1 MPLDAVCLSALTREL
16 SERIVGM
23 RIDKIQQPERDLLL
37 LSVRGKGDSGRLLLS
52 AGSGSARIHFTE
64 ASFENPQQAPMFCML
79 LRKHLT
85 GARILS
91 LTQPNLER
99 MVVMELDTLDELGV
113 QSKKR
118 LILELIGRN
127 TNIILVGADD
137 RIIECVRRVDGD
149 MSRSRQL
156 LPGLI
161 YRLPPEQEKLAFFSS
176 TAEQRR
182 VLWEDAIEEGQAV
195 DKWLLHNFS
204 NLSPLICREVCH
216 RAFGEAG
223 PMCSS
228 LTAEQRSAFRYAMDA
243 LAETVKNREFVP
255 YMLLEGDKPRDF
267 SFLPIN
273 QYGSAM
279 TGVSY
284 PNFSTL
290 LDGFYTR
297 RDKME
302 RMRHRAQS
310 LTKTVKNA
318 RDRAARKLTMQLEE
332 KKTTEN
338 RDTLR
343 KYGDLITGNL
353 YRMTK
358 GMTVLHAEDYYEE
371 DCPEIEIPLDPLKTP
386 QQNAAAYYK
395 EYNKAKT
402 AERYLVDQIAE
413 GESKLEYLESVLEE
427 ISRAEGERD
436 LGEIRGELISAGF
449 IRPAGGGKKERI
461 KESGPLTFR
470 SSHGMEILVGR
481 NNAQNDALTTK
492 QARRTDVWLHTQ
504 RVHGSHVII
513 RCEGEEP
520 DEQTL
525 QEAASLA
532 VYYSQGREGG
542 KTAVDYT
549 QVRFVKKPHGALP
562 GKVIYTEYRTI
573 MAEGDEVLVARLR
586 TTGKIR

>member
-1 MPLDAVCLSALTREL
+1 MPLDAICLSALTKEL

-23 RIDKIQQPERDLLL
+23 RIDKIQQPERDLIL

-64 ASFENPQQAPMFCML
+64 AAFENPQQAPMFCML

-91 LTQPNLER
+91 LTQPDLER
-99 MVVMELDTLDELGV
+99 MVVLELDTLDELGV
-113 QSKKR
+113 PAKKR

-127 TNIILVGADD
+127 TNLILVGEDD
-137 RIIECVRRVDGD
+137 RILECVRRVDGD

-161 YRLPPEQEKLAFFSS
+161 YRLPPAQEKLAFFTS
-176 TAEQRR
+176 TAAQRGA
-182 VLWEDAIEEGQAV
+182 LWETAEPQQTA
-195 DKWLLHNFS
+195 DKWLLQTFS
-204 NLSPLICREVCH
+204 NLSPLICRELCH
-216 RAFGEAG
+216 RAFGETA
-223 PMCSS
+223 PMISG
-228 LTAEQRSAFRYAMDA
+228 LTAAQRDAFLCAMDA
-243 LAETVKNREFVP
+243 LAETVKNGEFVP
-255 YMLLEGDKPRDF
+255 YMLLEADKPKDF

-273 QYGSAM
+273 QYGAAM
-279 TGVSY
+279 TGAAY
-284 PNFSTL
+284 PSFSAL

-297 RDKME
+297 RDKVE

-318 RDRAARKLTMQLEE
+318 RDRAARKLAMQIEE
-332 KKTTEN
+332 KKATEN

-358 GMTVLHAEDYYEE
+358 GMATLHAEDYYEE
-371 DCPEIEIPLDPLKTP
+371 SCPEITIPLDPLKTP

-402 AERYLVDQIAE
+402 AERYLTEQISE
-413 GESKLEYLESVLEE
+413 GEAKLEYLESVLEE
-427 ISRAEGERD
+427 IARAEGERD
-436 LGEIRGELISAGF
+436 LAEIRRELVSAGF
-449 IRPAGGGKKERI
+449 IRPANGGKKERI
-461 KESGPLTFR
+461 RESGPWTFC
-470 SSHGMEILVGR
+470 SSSGMEILVGR

-513 RCEGEEP
+513 RCEGETP
-520 DEQTL
+520 DETTL
-525 QEAASLA
+525 EEAASLA
-532 VYYSQGREGG
+532 VYFSQGRAGG

-562 GKVIYTEYRTI
+562 GKVIYTDYRTI
-573 MAEGDEVLVARLR
+573 LAEADEALAERLR
-586 TTGKIR
+586 TTGKSK

>member
-1 MPLDAVCLSALTREL
+1 MPLDAICLSALTQEL

-37 LSVRGKGDSGRLLLS
+37 FSVRGKGENGRLLLS
-52 AGSGSARIHFTE
+52 AGCGSARIHFTE

-99 MVVMELDTLDELGV
+99 MVILELDTLDELGV

-127 TNIILVGADD
+127 TNIILVGEDD
-137 RIIECVRRVDGD
+137 RIIECVRRVDSD

-161 YRLPPEQEKLAFFSS
+161 YHFPPEQEKLAFFSS
-176 TAEQRR
+176 TAEQRET
-182 VLWEDAIEEGQAV
+182 LWKSAVEEGQTV
-195 DKWLLHNFS
+195 DKWLLQTFS
-204 NLSPLICREVCH
+204 NLSPLICRELCH
-216 RAFGEAG
+216 RAFGETA
-223 PMCSS
+223 PVCSR
-228 LTAEQRSAFRYAMDA
+228 LTEEQRKAFLLAMDA
-243 LAETVKNREFVP
+243 LIETVKNREFVP
-255 YMLLEGDKPRDF
+255 YMLLESDKPREF

-284 PNFSTL
+284 PSFSAL

-297 RDKME
+297 RDKVE
-302 RMRHRAQS
+302 RMRHRAQV

-318 RDRAARKLTMQLEE
+318 RDRAARKLAMQLEE
-332 KKTTEN
+332 KKATEN
-338 RDTLR
+338 RDVLR
-343 KYGDLITGNL
+343 KYGDLVTGNL

-358 GMTVLHAEDYYEE
+358 GMTVLCAQDYYEE
-371 DCPEIEIPLDPLKTP
+371 GCPEIEIPLDPLKTP

-395 EYNKAKT
+395 DYNKAKT
-402 AERYLVDQIAE
+402 AEQYLTAQIAE
-413 GESKLEYLESVLEE
+413 GELKLEYLESVLEE

-436 LGEIRGELISAGF
+436 LAEIRRELITTGL

-461 KESGPLTFR
+461 KESGPFTFR
-470 SSHGMEILVGR
+470 SSNGMEILVGR
-481 NNAQNDALTTK
+481 NNAQNDTLTTK
-492 QARRTDVWLHTQ
+492 QARRTDIWLHTQ

-532 VYYSQGREGG
+532 VYYSQARDGG

-573 MAEGDEVLVARLR
+573 MAEGDASLVERLDA
-586 TTGKIR
+586 TGKKK